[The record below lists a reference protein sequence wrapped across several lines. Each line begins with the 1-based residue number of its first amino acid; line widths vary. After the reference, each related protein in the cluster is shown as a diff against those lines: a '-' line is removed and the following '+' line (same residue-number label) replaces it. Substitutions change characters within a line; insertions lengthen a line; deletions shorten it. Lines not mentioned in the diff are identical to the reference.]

1 MKSLMKLSVA
11 ALLVV
16 GSTQVSANDGQLDLT
31 QTLSNNIAS
40 YIKKTSN
47 ELQKNLK
54 QSLLVDSQNML
65 NNLISEQADN
75 VTNVAK
81 TNTKEQVV
89 SVETAKVEG

>member
-40 YIKKTSN
+40 YIEKTSN

-75 VTNVAK
+75 VTKVAK
-81 TNTKEQVV
+81 TNTKKQVV
-89 SVETAKVEG
+89 PVETAKVEG